1 MNAMNNPKFIIVL
14 RIIILLVVIPS
25 FLLSLLFVMERV
37 QEKISFL
44 SWMDFSFVFLP
55 FLVAGAGLFT
65 SVWSL
70 FRKREFSLLEL
81 AIYIFSFLAVILNF
95 IILYI
100 VISLAENG

>member
-1 MNAMNNPKFIIVL
+1 MLKNPILSLTI
-14 RIIILLVVIPS
+14 RIATLAVIFPS
-25 FLLSLLFVMERV
+25 FLLSLLFVLERV

-55 FLVAGAGLFT
+55 FFVAGAGLLT
-65 SVWSL
+65 SLWNL
-70 FRKREFSLLEL
+70 GKKKEFSLLEL
-81 AIYIFSFLAVILNF
+81 MIYVFSFLAVILNF